1 MTVFLCVK
9 NKILFR
15 YAKSGHRMSKLA
27 HWVETKIKYCIV
39 KEKKEDYEET
49 ENIRI
54 FKLQEDERCFN

>member
-1 MTVFLCVK
+1 
-9 NKILFR
+9 
-15 YAKSGHRMSKLA
+15 MSKLA